1 MLRTQAFVGAA
12 GAALL
17 LFFPGA
23 SFSADNL
30 AALEVALRDIEHAL
44 EVLNGI
50 EERSTQGELVS
61 SAMLRGLTEA
71 PGETP
76 SASDQKLEALR
87 DQVSLLQA
95 ELDVLETGPAQ
106 ASAPV
111 ADLAPA
117 APLAN
122 SFAPSTKED
131 LAPPPVATGLSLE
144 QRALLMGES
153 PAYTPELRAAAPTTR
168 TKLGAEPAGQVAA
181 DPAAAEAYSA
191 DRMRH
196 AETCLRAGRYKE
208 GFALIAALTDPAA
221 LSLQARFLEKLGR
234 LDEAIKTLETVVPKL
249 EGFEARRAQ
258 SDLEFYKWKR
268 DFLTRLPPEAP
279 GGGEHP

>member
-12 GAALL
+12 GAALFL
-17 LFFPGA
+17 AFPGMR
-23 SFSADNL
+23 FSADNL

-44 EVLNGI
+44 EVLNGV

-95 ELDVLETGPAQ
+95 ELDVLETGPGEQ
-106 ASAPV
+106 G
-111 ADLAPA
+111 APA
-117 APLAN
+117 AELAA
-122 SFAPSTKED
+122 SLAHAFVPSTKED
-131 LAPPPVATGLSLE
+131 VAPPPVATGLSLE
-144 QRALLMGES
+144 QRALLTGEA
-153 PAYTPELRAAAPTTR
+153 PAHAPELRTSAPATR
-168 TKLGAEPAGQVAA
+168 PKLGAEPAGHAPA
-181 DPAAAEAYSA
+181 DPAAAETYSA

-279 GGGEHP
+279 GGGEHK